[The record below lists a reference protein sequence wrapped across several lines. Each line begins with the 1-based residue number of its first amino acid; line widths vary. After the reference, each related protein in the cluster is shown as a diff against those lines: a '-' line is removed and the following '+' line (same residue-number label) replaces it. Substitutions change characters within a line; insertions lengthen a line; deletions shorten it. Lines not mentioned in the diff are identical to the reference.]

1 MMMQWTIGQSEFA
14 GALQKVIRLVAP
26 QNTMPILSGVQL
38 TAEGDHVYVETT
50 DLTHAMR
57 VTLDAVVTTPGIV
70 VLPAGVL
77 HNLVQKIPTATIT
90 VTQEDPGNPVVV
102 RYGSRNR
109 VTLQPFGTETL
120 PAFPQNT
127 DDAEWHQTFAPGDWV
142 TLNRQIPF
150 ACAKDETRPVL
161 RGVAVTA
168 VNGSVEWVATDGSRL
183 SWRRGGTGSFPLH
196 IITPKWMQEVARMNA
211 HDPVTVTFY
220 PTVAVAQTADGGTIL
235 QGRYLSGEFPAYHRV
250 IPSEFPTTLTVD
262 RTELLALLDRLLA
275 VQGKERGV
283 PLELLIEPGSVRG
296 VLQANQTGG
305 MEEWIEGTV
314 EGDPRDILFNPQFLA
329 DAVRVFEG
337 ERLTLA
343 FGGDQAP
350 AKIFDP
356 QDPLYFHLV
365 LPLRKLA

>member
-1 MMMQWTIGQSEFA
+1 MQWTVGQSDLA
-14 GALQKVIRLVAP
+14 GALQKAIRLVAP

-38 TAEGDHVYVETT
+38 TADGDSVHVETT

-57 VTLDAVVTTPGIV
+57 VTLTAEVTTPGTV
-70 VLPAGVL
+70 VIPAAVL

-90 VTQEDPGNPVVV
+90 VTQEAPGNPVMV

-120 PAFPQNT
+120 PAFPQSAEE
-127 DDAEWHQTFAPGDWV
+127 AEWHQTFAPGDWV
-142 TLNRQIPF
+142 TLHRQVPF
-150 ACAKDETRPVL
+150 ACAKEDTRPVL
-161 RGVAVTA
+161 KGVAVTT

-183 SWRRGGTGSFPLH
+183 SWRGGGTGSFPLH

-220 PTVAVAQTADGGTIL
+220 PTVAVAQTSDGRTML
-235 QGRYLSGEFPAYHRV
+235 QGRYLSGEFPAYSRV
-250 IPSEFPTTLTVD
+250 IPSAYPTTLTVD
-262 RTELLALLDRLLA
+262 RAELLALIDRLLA

-283 PLELLIEPGSVRG
+283 PLELIIEAESVRG
-296 VLQANQTGG
+296 VLQASQTGG
-305 MEEWIEGTV
+305 MEEWLEGHIEG
-314 EGDPRDILFNPQFLA
+314 EPRDVLFNPQFLA

-337 ERLTLA
+337 DQVTLA
-343 FGGDQAP
+343 FAGDQAP

-356 QDPLYFHLV
+356 QDPQYFHLV